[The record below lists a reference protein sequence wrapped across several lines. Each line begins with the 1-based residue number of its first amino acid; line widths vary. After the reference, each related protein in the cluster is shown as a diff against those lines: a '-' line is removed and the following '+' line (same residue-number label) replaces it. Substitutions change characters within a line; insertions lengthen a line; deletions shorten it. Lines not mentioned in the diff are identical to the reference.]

1 MALEFYQTL
10 AKNLRSQPVVVATV
24 IATKG
29 SVPRE
34 VGAKMLIGA
43 DWTLDTIG
51 GGAGEAK
58 IIQQGRS
65 LLASGNKHQTTIDL
79 TGDATLVK
87 EGICGGQMSLW
98 LERWLGAE
106 AVELAGAIATAL
118 QEGQALQLNTPFASN
133 QIPTLTPAARTAFNP
148 QLTATAFIEPLH
160 PSALLL
166 IVGAGHVGKAL
177 AQVAHI
183 AGFQIAVQDD
193 RPAFANAAHYPQ
205 AQVIFTDPIE
215 QTLQQICPH
224 PNLFVALVTRGYP
237 FDLAALTS
245 LYQHKVTCRYLGMIG
260 SQKRVQ
266 TVVRSLQAQGIA
278 TPQLARLHAPIGLE
292 IGALTPGEIAISICA
307 ELIRVRRGD
316 QAILNPV

>member
-10 AKNLRSQPVVVATV
+10 AEKLRSQPVVVATV

-65 LLASGNKHQTTIDL
+65 LLASGKKHQATIDL
-79 TGDATLVK
+79 TGDTTLVK
-87 EGICGGQMSLW
+87 EGICGGQMRLW
-98 LERWLGAE
+98 LERWLGVE

-118 QEGQALQLNTPFASN
+118 QAGQALQLTTPFAPN
-133 QIPTLTPAARTAFNP
+133 QTPTLTPAPRTAFHP

-160 PSALLL
+160 PSPLLL

-183 AGFQIAVQDD
+183 AGFQIAIQDD
-193 RPAFANAAHYPQ
+193 RPTFANAEHYPQ
-205 AQVIFTDPIE
+205 AQVISTDPIE
-215 QTLQQICPH
+215 QALQQICPH

-245 LYQHKVTCRYLGMIG
+245 IFQQKITCRYLGMIG

-266 TVVRSLQAQGIA
+266 TVVRSLQAQGITA
-278 TPQLARLHAPIGLE
+278 PQLPDLHAPIGLE
-292 IGALTPGEIAISICA
+292 IGALTPGEIAVSICA

-316 QAILNPV
+316 

>member
-1 MALEFYQTL
+1 MFYPHL
-10 AKNLRSQPVVVATV
+10 AEKLRSQPVVVATV

-65 LLASGNKHQTTIDL
+65 LLATGQKHQTTIDL
-79 TGDATLVK
+79 TGDTTLVK

-98 LERWLGAE
+98 LERWSGAK
-106 AVELAGAIATAL
+106 AMELVGAIAAAL
-118 QEGQALQLNTPFASN
+118 QQGQALQLNTPFPLN
-133 QIPTLTPAARTAFNP
+133 ETPTLTPAP
-148 QLTATAFIEPLH
+148 QTNLSPHLTATAFIELLH
-160 PSALLL
+160 PPPLLL

-183 AGFQIAVQDD
+183 AGFQIAIQDD
-193 RPAFANAAHYPQ
+193 RPAFAHRDHYPQ
-205 AQVIFTDPIE
+205 AHLISTDPID
-215 QTLQQICPH
+215 QTLSQVSHHPH
-224 PNLFVALVTRGYP
+224 LFVALVTRGYP

-245 LYQHKVTCRYLGMIG
+245 ICQQDIACRYLGMIG

-266 TVVRSLQAQGIA
+266 AVVRSLQQQEISA
-278 TPQLARLHAPIGLE
+278 PQLDRLHAPIGLE
-292 IGALTPGEIAISICA
+292 IGALTPSEIAVSICA
-307 ELIRVRRGD
+307 ELIRTRRGD
-316 QAILNPV
+316 QAR